1 MNTIKLNLLTLTML
15 LLVSKDSNLIFK
27 KLTKILHREGMDYDK
42 LKLVSKKSGK
52 TIRC

>member
-1 MNTIKLNLLTLTML
+1 MFTFTMNTIKLKLLTML

-42 LKLVSKKSGK
+42 LKLVSKRGV
-52 TIRC
+52 RR